1 MKPFQNVGF
10 LGLGKMGGAMAERLL
25 GADFRLHVFDPHDPA
40 MYRFIQSG
48 AVAHNSP
55 MSVANSA
62 SIVFACL
69 PNQEVSRQAAFGP
82 DGVVHGSEIRIY
94 AEMSTIGKDAI
105 EQIASTLIEKG
116 IETVD
121 APITGG
127 LPGARAG
134 TLAMLVS
141 GSPSSIE
148 TIDPLLRVI
157 GKDVYC
163 MGDHPGMAQVM
174 KLINNLVMASNV
186 IVASEGLVFGAKARL
201 DADMMMKVLN
211 AGTGAS
217 FASSAIL
224 KNAISGLFNFGAALS
239 IIEKDLNVGL
249 SEASLVGVEMPVI
262 DKARTIW
269 HAAYEAGRGA
279 DDFTT
284 ILQAVEE
291 KSGIRV
297 RGRPA

>member
-10 LGLGKMGGAMAERLL
+10 LGLGQMGGAMAERLL
-25 GADFRLHVFDPHDPA
+25 GADFRLHVFDPRAAA
-40 MYRFIQSG
+40 MERFTQSG

-55 MSVANSA
+55 VSVANAA

-69 PNQEVSRQAAFGP
+69 PSQEVSRQAAFGP
-82 DGVVHGSEIRIY
+82 GGVVHGSAIRIY
-94 AEMSTIGKDAI
+94 AEMSTIGKDAV
-105 EQIASTLIEKG
+105 EQIALALIEKG

-148 TIDPLLRVI
+148 TIYPLLRVI
-157 GKDVYC
+157 GKDVYS

-174 KLINNLVMASNV
+174 KLVNNLVMASNM
-186 IVASEGLVFGAKARL
+186 IVASEGLVFGAKAGL
-201 DADMMMKVLN
+201 DADMMLRVLH

-217 FASSAIL
+217 FVSSAIL
-224 KNAISGLFNFGAALS
+224 KNAISGVFNFGAALS
-239 IIEKDLNVGL
+239 IIEKDVSVGL
-249 SEASLVGVEMPVI
+249 HEASLLGVAMPVT

-269 HAAYEAGRGA
+269 HAAYEAGRGGE
-279 DDFTT
+279 DFTT
-284 ILQAVEE
+284 ILQVVEE
-291 KSGIRV
+291 KSGTRV